1 MSRSLTACL
10 ALAALLSPALSLAQA
25 APTDGWAI
33 NRFEP
38 AAPGDPFF
46 VSDHPWYSSTR
57 YFAGGLGVDYALN
70 PLLFQSTSPAGATTS
85 VDAIGGMLTGH
96 LDAMGSFADR
106 VGVGISLPIAL
117 MQSGTPVTDNG
128 ATLGAA
134 SGVAIGDLRVTARIR
149 LFGHADRDGVSL
161 HVGAHLWAPLGART
175 SNTGDDAV
183 RIEPRLI
190 AAGRG
195 GPVRWSLTLG
205 YHMRPDHI
213 AALVA
218 VTSELRMT
226 AAIGFA
232 AARDRLTVGPEVHA
246 YTDLSD
252 PTGQG
257 GAFSERLWGGEALL
271 GAHYLAGDAVM
282 LGVGG
287 GAGFGIGYGVAA
299 GRVLATVAYAPQTAG
314 GPVYQRAL
322 DSDADGVG
330 DPEDLCPTT
339 PRGDHPDPARLGC
352 PEADSDGDGV
362 IDHDDRCV
370 NEPQGAQRD
379 PVNAGCPLRDRDSD
393 GLFDHEDACP
403 EQAQGPRPDPSR
415 RGCPALD
422 RDNDGVLDHEDQ
434 CPEVPA
440 GLLLDLQRRGCP
452 LADGDHDQVPDSTD
466 ACPTQPGPPASDARR
481 NGCPNERVRVTE
493 SAIQVVGQVVFATN
507 RDKIK
512 RPGIPVLEAVADVM
526 RGAPFIRRLS
536 IEGHTDDRSTPE
548 RNLDLSERRAR
559 AVMRWLIQHGVAAE
573 RLESHGFGQTR
584 PVASNDSEDGRAQN
598 RRVEFRIVD
607 PAPASSSGAVAAPV
621 AAPIAAP
628 ITEPPA
634 EEGRHGRH
642 RRRGGGGGRHG
653 GHHRR
658 H

>member
-10 ALAALLSPALSLAQA
+10 ALGALLAPSRAAAQTQ
-25 APTDGWAI
+25 PSDGWAL

-38 AAPGDPFF
+38 TAPGDPFF

-57 YFAGGLGVDYALN
+57 HLAAGLGVDYALN
-70 PLLFQSTSPAGATTS
+70 PLLFQSSASGGTATS
-85 VDAIGGMLTGH
+85 VEAVGGMLTGRV
-96 LDAMGSFADR
+96 DVMGSFADR
-106 VGVGISLPIAL
+106 VGVGASFPVAL
-117 MQSGTPVTDNG
+117 TQSGTPVTDSG

-134 SGVAIGDLRVTARIR
+134 SGVAIGDLRLSARVR
-149 LFGHADRDGVSL
+149 VFGHADRDGVSL
-161 HVGAHLWAPLGART
+161 HVGAHLWAPLGARA
-175 SNTGDDAV
+175 SNTGDEGV

-195 GPVRWSLTLG
+195 GPVRWSLSLA
-205 YHMRPDHI
+205 YHMRPEHV

-226 AAIGFA
+226 AAVGVVA
-232 AARDRLTVGPEVHA
+232 ANDRLTVGPEVHA
-246 YTDLSD
+246 YTSLGD

-271 GAHYLAGDAVM
+271 GAHYLAADAVM

-299 GRVLATVAYAPQTAG
+299 ARVLASVAYAPRSSG
-314 GPVYQRAL
+314 GVVYQRAL

-330 DPEDLCPTT
+330 DPDDLCPTT
-339 PRGDHPDPARLGC
+339 PKGDHPDPARRGC

-393 GLFDHEDACP
+393 GLFDHEDTCP
-403 EQAQGPRPDPSR
+403 EQPPGPRPDPSR
-415 RGCPALD
+415 RGCPAAD
-422 RDNDGVLDHEDQ
+422 RDGDGVLDHEDQ
-434 CPEVPA
+434 CPEVAA

-452 LADGDHDQVPDSTD
+452 LADGDHDQVPDATD
-466 ACPTQPGPPASDARR
+466 ACPAQPGPPASDARR
-481 NGCPNERVRVTE
+481 SGCPNERVRVTE

-548 RNLDLSERRAR
+548 RDLDLSERRAR
-559 AVMRWLIQHGVAAE
+559 AVMRWLIQHGVVAE
-573 RLESHGFGQTR
+573 RLESHGFGQSR
-584 PVASNDSEDGRAQN
+584 PVASNESEDGRAQN

-607 PAPASSSGAVAAPV
+607 PAPVGASNAVTASTATPT
-621 AAPIAAP
+621 A
-628 ITEPPA
+628 TPA
-634 EEGRHGRH
+634 EEPRRGRHGRH
-642 RRRGGGGGRHG
+642 GGGHHG

-658 H
+658 R